1 MSVPQDFGDGTIA
14 FELDGGVA
22 TATLNRPQRL
32 NAIDRDMWAG
42 LIELGR
48 WVSES
53 SEVRCL
59 VLTGAGRAFC
69 SGADLAAAAAGEGA
83 AGEERHLV
91 DQMRR
96 TAEAALAVHGI
107 PQPVVAKLNG
117 VAAGAGANLALAA
130 DLVVASEE
138 ASFIQVFARR
148 GLSVDFGGSWV
159 LPRLVGLHRAKQ
171 MALLAD
177 VVDAAEAE
185 RIGLVNRVVPHELL
199 DEAVAEWAGRLAAG
213 PPIAL
218 AATKRLLNAGIS
230 SSLDQALEAETMV
243 QAVNF
248 GTEDVAEAVAAFLD
262 KREPEFRGR

>member
-1 MSVPQDFGDGTIA
+1 MSVPQDFGRGTIT
-14 FELDGGVA
+14 FEIDGGVA
-22 TATLNRPQRL
+22 TATLNRPHRL
-32 NAIDRDMWAG
+32 NAIDHQMWAG

-53 SEVRCL
+53 AEVRCL

-69 SGADLAAAAAGEGA
+69 SGADLADAAAGMGA
-83 AGEERHLV
+83 AGEDRHLV

-107 PQPVVAKLNG
+107 PQPVLAKVNG

-130 DLVVASEE
+130 DLVVASDE

-148 GLSVDFGGSWV
+148 GLSVDFAGSWV
-159 LPRLVGLHRAKQ
+159 LPRLVGLHRAKEL
-171 MALLAD
+171 ALLAD
-177 VVDAAEAE
+177 AVDAREAE
-185 RIGLVNRVVPHELL
+185 RIGLVNRVVAPDQL
-199 DEAVAEWAGRLAAG
+199 DAMAEDWARRLASG

-248 GTEDVAEAVAAFLD
+248 GTQDVAEAVAAFLD
-262 KREPEFRGR
+262 KRAPEFHGR